1 MRKLFLVFI
10 FVALIITACSGTPTK
25 PAAVS
30 IPSEPT
36 PSKAELE
43 VSDPAKPI
51 EVTAGNEFTI
61 TVKTN
66 LPSEY
71 HWEVGE
77 ALDTKFVEYV
87 WKNHVPDDPN
97 NPSSSGKDVW
107 RFKAIAPG
115 KTTITLGYYQGMT
128 ENAPQKPVFTIV
140 VK

>member
-1 MRKLFLVFI
+1 MM
-10 FVALIITACSGTPTK
+10 TACKGTPTK
-25 PAAVS
+25 PVVVS
-30 IPSEPT
+30 IPSVPT

-43 VSDPAKPI
+43 ITNPSIPI

-61 TVKTN
+61 TVRTN
-66 LPSEY
+66 LSPAY

-77 ALDTKFVEYV
+77 ALDTKFVQYV

-97 NPSSSGKDVW
+97 NPSSSGRDIW
-107 RFKAIAPG
+107 RFLAVAPG